1 MTDPVVLHDALS
13 IVAHSPDHRV
23 LTRVPGG
30 VSWPPTVTYR
40 PPEGP
45 VLRAAILDIETT
57 GLDVAT
63 DRMIEIGIVSF
74 EYDARGVTRI
84 LDVVSELEDPGVP
97 LSSNIM
103 QLTGLTDADLAGR
116 HFDRARIA
124 QALADARFV
133 IAHNAAFDRPFME
146 AAFTEAVDKPWACSQ
161 TQLPWTTDA
170 GQGSARLE
178 YLLMKHGFFYDAHRA
193 ETDCRATLHLLAQK
207 AAWDERGRSIFTLLR
222 ENAARTGL
230 HVWLV
235 DLPYARKDEAKQMGC
250 AWSDGTKPGT
260 RKAWHK
266 EVATPEEAGAMVDAI
281 AAWYPRVAVM
291 KSPPVLITATS
302 PWERFSQ
309 RPSTSAPL
317 TALLAL
323 AQGQAIEVPDE
334 ETPHRTEQ
342 GPVAGP

>member
-1 MTDPVVLHDALS
+1 MTTINPEILS
-13 IVAHSPDHRV
+13 RACHLITQSPDHRL
-23 LTRVPGG
+23 LTRVPAGA
-30 VSWPPTVTYR
+30 VTYR
-40 PPEGP
+40 APEGR
-45 VLRAAILDIETT
+45 VFQGAVLDIETT
-57 GLDVAT
+57 GLEVAT
-63 DRMIEIGIVSF
+63 DRMIEIGIVAF

-84 LDVVSELEDPGVP
+84 IDVIDELEDPGVP
-97 LSSNIM
+97 LSPSIM
-103 QLTGLTDADLAGR
+103 QLTGLSDADLADR
-116 HFDRARIA
+116 HFNRARIA
-124 QALADARFV
+124 QALAGARFV

-146 AAFTEAVDKPWACSQ
+146 TIFAEAVNKPWACSQ

-235 DLPYARKDEAKQMGC
+235 DLPFERKDEAKQMGC

-266 EVATPEEAGAMVDAI
+266 EVATHEEARAMVDAI
-281 AAWYPRVAVM
+281 AAWYPR
-291 KSPPVLITATS
+291 KSPPVLITVTS
-302 PWERFSQ
+302 PKERFSQ
-309 RPSTSAPL
+309 RPGPRAPL
-317 TALLAL
+317 TALLAM
-323 AQGQAIEVPDE
+323 AEGKAIEVPT
-334 ETPHRTEQ
+334 ETPHGTEQ
-342 GPVAGP
+342 GPVAAP